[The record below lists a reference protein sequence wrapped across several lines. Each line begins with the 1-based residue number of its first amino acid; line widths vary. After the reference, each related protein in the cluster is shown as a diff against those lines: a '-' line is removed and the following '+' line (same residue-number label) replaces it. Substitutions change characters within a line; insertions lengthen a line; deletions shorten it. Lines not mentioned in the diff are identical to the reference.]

1 MAVFSKRTIGFSVC
15 IKLHNNIYKLVNFSP
30 KRFHKIDPSASKRN
44 GVALAGP
51 GDPGPEVPARVAEEK
66 VVIPVLMFACNRVTV
81 NRALDNLLKIRKD
94 AAKFPVIVSQVEK
107 YSVTGNFFVK
117 KNCPNIAQS

>member
-15 IKLHNNIYKLVNFSP
+15 IKLRNNIYKLANFSP
-30 KRFHKIDPSASKRN
+30 KRFHTIDPSASKRN

-51 GDPGPEVPARVAEEK
+51 GDPGPEVPARVSEEK

-94 AAKFPVIVSQVEK
+94 AEKFPVIVSQVEN
-107 YSVTGNFFVK
+107 YSECDRTFCEKSDQN
-117 KNCPNIAQS
+117 